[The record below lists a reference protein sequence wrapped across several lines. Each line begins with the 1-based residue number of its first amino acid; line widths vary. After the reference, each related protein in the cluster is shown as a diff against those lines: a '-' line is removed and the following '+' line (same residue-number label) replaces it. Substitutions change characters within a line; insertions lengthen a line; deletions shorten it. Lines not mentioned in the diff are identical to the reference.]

1 MLALNITNILRGEPG
16 GRPRDMRSCA
26 ERWWEIPDSA
36 LDGYADLI
44 LAVASNVIAGVFEVR
59 GWRRDTGAGN
69 KVVFDLADA
78 PAWQWLVGQESPRP
92 ITWRKSQVN
101 PVRKVG
107 GVIADELR
115 ARRPHHIDAGHGWSL
130 DVDPNGNAA
139 VVRGPGCMVV
149 TALGDGAARLCLIPA
164 SPHQAAGA

>member
-1 MLALNITNILRGEPG
+1 MLALNITNSLRGEPG

-36 LDGYADLI
+36 LDGYADLL
-44 LAVASNVIAGVFEVR
+44 LAVAGNVIAGVFEVR

-107 GVIADELR
+107 GVITDELR